1 MARPK
6 RHMRMFRPLP
16 VAIGLRYLRAKRRN
30 GFISFISLA
39 SILGIA
45 LGVTVLITTLAV
57 MSGFQKEIRDRLL
70 QMSAHATVSAD
81 GEPMT
86 DWQHAVDVAMKDP
99 RVVGAAPYIEIQ
111 GMLAGPRV
119 QGAVVQGV
127 DPALEPKVSVL
138 GEKMQ
143 KGSLDSLQPGE
154 FNILLGKELALWIGV
169 DVGDSVVATLAE
181 IQGTPAGAMP
191 RTKRFKVSGI
201 FEAGSNEVDRGVAFV
216 NMSDLERVL
225 RTEGATGVRLKLH
238 DMDQAY
244 TVARDLALNLDGYY
258 RVMDWTQQNANLYH
272 SLRMEKTVMGILLS
286 LIILM
291 GAFTLVNSQV
301 MLVTDKQADIA
312 ILRTLGLTPGGVM
325 QVFMVQG
332 TLIGVIGTVLGAIG
346 GVTLTLNLER
356 ILDGIEKLFNITLL
370 PEDVY
375 YITGLPTDMQAWDVT
390 VTLLTALLM
399 SFLATLYPAWR
410 AARTQPA
417 EALRYE

>member
-1 MARPK
+1 
-6 RHMRMFRPLP
+6 
-16 VAIGLRYLRAKRRN
+16 
-30 GFISFISLA
+30 
-39 SILGIA
+39 
-45 LGVTVLITTLAV
+45 
-57 MSGFQKEIRDRLL
+57 
-70 QMSAHATVSAD
+70 
-81 GEPMT
+81 
-86 DWQHAVDVAMKDP
+86 
-99 RVVGAAPYIEIQ
+99 
-111 GMLAGPRV
+111 
-119 QGAVVQGV
+119 
-127 DPALEPKVSVL
+127 
-138 GEKMQ
+138 
-143 KGSLDSLQPGE
+143 
-154 FNILLGKELALWIGV
+154 
-169 DVGDSVVATLAE
+169 
-181 IQGTPAGAMP
+181 
-191 RTKRFKVSGI
+191 
-201 FEAGSNEVDRGVAFV
+201 
-216 NMSDLERVL
+216 
-225 RTEGATGVRLKLH
+225 
-238 DMDQAY
+238 
-244 TVARDLALNLDGYY
+244 ARDLGVQLPGRY
-258 RVMDWTQQNANLYH
+258 RVSDRTQENANRYQ
-272 SLRMEKTVMGILLS
+272 SLKMEKTVMGILLS

>member
-1 MARPK
+1 
-6 RHMRMFRPLP
+6 MFKPIP

-30 GFISFISLA
+30 GFISFISMA

-70 QMSAHATVSAD
+70 QMSAHATVTSD

-86 DWQHAVDVAMKDP
+86 DWQRAMDVARQDP
-99 RVVGAAPYIEIQ
+99 RVAGAAPYVEIQ
-111 GMLAGPRV
+111 GMLSGTRV
-119 QGAVVQGV
+119 QGAMVQGIE
-127 DPALEPKVSVL
+127 PSLEPAVSVIA
-138 GEKMQ
+138 EKMK
-143 KGSLDSLQPGE
+143 KGSLDDLTPGSY
-154 FNILLGKELALWIGV
+154 NMLLGQELALWLGV
-169 DVGDSVVATLAE
+169 DVGDTVVATLAE
-181 IQGTPAGAMP
+181 VQGSPVGALP
-191 RTKRFKVSGI
+191 RMKRFTVSGI
-201 FEAGSNEVDRGVAFV
+201 FEAGYNEIDRGLAFT
-216 NMSDLERVL
+216 NMQDLERVL
-225 RTEGATGVRLKLH
+225 RIEGATGVRLKLH

-244 TVARDLALNLDGYY
+244 VVARDLALNLNGYY
-258 RVMDWTQQNANLYH
+258 RVSDWTQQNANLYH
-272 SLRMEKTVMGILLS
+272 SLKMEKTVMGILLS
-286 LIILM
+286 LIIMM

-312 ILRTLGLTPGGVM
+312 ILRTLGLTPSGVM

-332 TLIGVIGTVLGAIG
+332 TLIGVIGTLLGLVG
-346 GVTLTLNLER
+346 GITLTFNLER
-356 ILDGIEKLFNITLL
+356 ILGLIESIFNIKLL

-375 YITGLPTDMQAWDVT
+375 YITGLPTDMQTPDVVGT
-390 VTLLTALLM
+390 VLVALLM